1 MDQSCSLLV
10 RQFKSPIRVV
20 AAVLLRSRNT
30 QARRVRAKA
39 LEIERLRRS
48 CEEQRRLIDEL
59 RQQLADDRFHRRQ
72 LEAENDQLRRQPP
85 VLPDDPPLPHHE
97 FGPQMMAVCV
107 NLARTVGLRRST
119 RCLEIV
125 FDWLGVTQ
133 KIPDWTSVRI
143 WLMRVGVAAL
153 EEPVEPADD
162 WVWMADHSNQIG
174 QEKTL
179 VVLGIRASQMPPPGT
194 SLTHVD
200 VRTLLVQPG
209 TDWKREDMADVYQEL
224 AARIG
229 APRAVL
235 VDGAVELRDG
245 AAILQ
250 EQRPDSIVLGD
261 FKHRAANVLKNL
273 VGNEE
278 RFTEFLSH
286 VGRTRS
292 SVQQTELAHLTPP
305 GSRPKARFMNLAA
318 TLKWANMVL
327 WHLSHP
333 YSVARRDIT
342 TERMNEKLGWLRGF
356 RRDIQRWL
364 ASQTVISTALTFINT
379 QALFRGAADAL
390 ARELLPLRTC
400 ELSGLVA
407 DRLIDFVRSA
417 EMKLTP
423 GERLPLST
431 EILESSFG
439 LYKQLEGQH
448 SKGGFTSLLASF
460 GALLKPAT
468 AESVRRDLSRVSVK
482 AMRTWVKTN
491 LKTTLAS
498 KRNAAYTES
507 TKAA

>member
-1 MDQSCSLLV
+1 MDGSCFVLA
-10 RQFKSPIRVV
+10 RQFKSPVRVV
-20 AAVLLRSRNT
+20 VAVLLRSRQT
-30 QARRVRAKA
+30 QSRRARDKA
-39 LEIERLRRS
+39 LEIRRLRRINDDQQRLIS
-48 CEEQRRLIDEL
+48 RLREQLAQDRSHRRRLEIENDRL
-59 RQQLADDRFHRRQ
+59 RQQA
-72 LEAENDQLRRQPP
+72 P

-97 FGPQMMAVCV
+97 FGARMIALCV
-107 NLARTVGLRRST
+107 NLARTVGLRPAV
-119 RCLEIV
+119 RCLEVV
-125 FDWLGVTQ
+125 FAWLGVTP
-133 KIPDWTSVRI
+133 KIPHWTSVRS
-143 WLMRVGVAAL
+143 WLMRVGVAAI

-162 WVWMADHSNQIG
+162 WVWLADHSNQIG
-174 QEKTL
+174 QEKVL
-179 VVLGIRASQMPPPGT
+179 VVLGTRASQLPPPGT
-194 SLTHVD
+194 ALTHAD
-200 VRTLLVQPG
+200 VRTLLVRPG

-224 AARIG
+224 AAHIG
-229 APRAVL
+229 EPRAVL

-250 EQRPDSIVLGD
+250 AQRPDSIVLGD
-261 FKHRAANVLKNL
+261 FKHFAANVLKKL
-273 VGNEE
+273 VGSEE
-278 RFTEFLSH
+278 RFVEFLSH

-333 YSVARRDIT
+333 HSVARSGVT
-342 TERMNEKLGWLRGF
+342 TERMNEKLGWLREF
-356 RRDIQRWL
+356 RSDIERWL
-364 ASQTVISTALTFINT
+364 ASQTVISTVLTFINT
-379 QALFRGAADAL
+379 QALFRGAAEAL
-390 ARELLPLRTC
+390 TRELLPLRTC

-417 EMKLTP
+417 EVKLRP
-423 GERLPLST
+423 DERLPLST

-468 AESVRRDLSRVSVK
+468 AESIRRDLSRVPVQ
-482 AMRTWVKTN
+482 AMHTWVRTN
-491 LKTTLAS
+491 LKTTVAS